1 MITDRTT
8 YVTYY
13 ATRNRRAPLLALWGD
28 WPSRAGFR
36 RVATAGVRFY
46 RRPMTANEI
55 EFAKRQPRLVAE
67 RFASLLELARE
78 LEYATDLGPHVRRA
92 AFAGL
97 RKSWT
102 LAKDCL
108 RDGDRKRSKHLKGK

>member
-1 MITDRTT
+1 M

-28 WPSRAGFR
+28 WPARAGFKR
-36 RVATAGVRFY
+36 LASAGVRFY

-55 EFAKRQPRLVAE
+55 AFMKGQPRFVAE
-67 RFASLLELARE
+67 RFASLLELAHE
-78 LEYATDLGPHVRRA
+78 LEYASDLGPEIRRA

-97 RKSWT
+97 RQSWS
-102 LAKDCL
+102 LAKECL
-108 RDGDRKRSKHLKGK
+108 RDGDRKRAKHLQRSA